1 MKARQARQIVLESK
15 IPRCHSI
22 GQEVMNKL
30 FAPSASL
37 RSIAAACF
45 AFMAFPAWAV
55 SPAPHVVTGVPPSM
69 TGASA
74 TPASSVGTLT
84 LDAGKGTLL
93 KLSEDAASVFVVDP
107 SIADVHVPSPRDVF
121 VLGKKGGSTTLYVL
135 GANNKTLV
143 QRTVVVARDMD
154 ALRAEITARFPDL
167 QLELMA
173 GDGSLAVSG
182 AVPNA
187 SEAQD
192 IVQTLTGSLM
202 PKETLINRMTIGHPL
217 QVQLRV
223 RITEVDRNVTQ
234 ELGINWSALGKVAGN
249 FAGGLGSGR
258 AAYDAATSTLNLP
271 TNNAFSILGSFTG
284 GAGSITAVVDALN
297 QENLLTVLAEPNLV
311 ALSGQTAS
319 FLAGGEFPIPT
330 AQTNGAITVTFKQ
343 FGVKLDFTP
352 TVLSDNRI
360 SLKVRPEVSSID
372 SSVSVT
378 TGGITIPGL
387 SVRRADTTVELSS
400 GQSFAIGGLLQS
412 NTTDIVSQIPG
423 IGSLPILGKLFTSK
437 NYTNNKTEL
446 VILITPYL
454 VEPTDPGKLRT
465 PLQALL
471 APSSDVEYGFA
482 RQQGETV
489 KPGQAHLIGA
499 AGYVY

>member
-1 MKARQARQIVLESK
+1 
-15 IPRCHSI
+15 
-22 GQEVMNKL
+22 MNKL
-30 FAPSASL
+30 LKFAASPML
-37 RSIAAACF
+37 LASPKLPAAPFTAIVAACC
-45 AFMAFPAWAV
+45 ALLCAPVWAV
-55 SPAPHVVTGVPPSM
+55 SPTPRVIAGVPPSM
-69 TGASA
+69 ANASVA
-74 TPASSVGTLT
+74 PAAAGGELD

-107 SIADVHVPSPRDVF
+107 SIADVHVPAPRDVF
-121 VLGKKGGSTTLYVL
+121 VLGKKAGSTTLYVL

-154 ALRAEITARFPDL
+154 ALRAAMTARFPDL
-167 QLELMA
+167 HLEVNA
-173 GDGSLAVSG
+173 GEGSLSVAG
-182 AVPNA
+182 AVPD
-187 SEAQD
+187 STVAQD
-192 IVQTLTGSLM
+192 VVQTLSASLM
-202 PKETLINRMTIGHPL
+202 PKEVLVNRLTIGRPL
-217 QVQLRV
+217 QVQLQV
-223 RITEVDRNVTQ
+223 RFTEVDRNVTQ
-234 ELGINWSALGKVAGN
+234 ELGINWATLGKAAGN
-249 FAGGLGSGR
+249 FAGGLYSGR
-258 AAYDAATSTLNLP
+258 AAVDATTGIFNLA
-271 TNNAFSILGSFTG
+271 TNNAFSIKGSYTG
-284 GAGSITAVVDALN
+284 GGGSVSAVVDALN

-352 TVLSDNRI
+352 TVMSDNRI

-378 TGGITIPGL
+378 TAGIVIPGL
-387 SVRRADTTVELSS
+387 SVRRADTTVELAS

-446 VILITPYL
+446 VILVTPYL
-454 VEPTDPGKLRT
+454 VEPTDPKKLHT

-471 APSSDVEYGFA
+471 SPSSDVEYGFA
-482 RQQGETV
+482 RQQGQTV
-489 KPGQAHLIGA
+489 TPGQPHLVGA